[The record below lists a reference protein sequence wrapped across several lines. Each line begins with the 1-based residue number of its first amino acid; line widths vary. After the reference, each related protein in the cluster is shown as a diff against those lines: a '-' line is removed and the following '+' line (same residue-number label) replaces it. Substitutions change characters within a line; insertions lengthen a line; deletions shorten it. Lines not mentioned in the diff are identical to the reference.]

1 MDSSFM
7 RKVEKAKDYALQ
19 RERVSFSN
27 CTVKFQGDN
36 GDYTITYEA
45 GRWHCDCD
53 YYIGRGICTHIMA
66 LEMILKGMVSPVAA
80 MAV

>member
-7 RKVEKAKDYALQ
+7 RKVEKAKSYALQ

-27 CTVKFQGDN
+27 CTVRFQGNN

-53 YYIGRGICTHIMA
+53 YYIGRDTCTHIMA
-66 LEMILKGMVSPVAA
+66 LEMMLEGMVSPVAA
-80 MAV
+80 LAV